1 MFALAFDDLRHR
13 LLEKHGVR
21 EDAVEHGL
29 LAHKGEAKRREGKQ
43 SEAKEALLFQFSHC
57 PIQK

>member
-29 LAHKGEAKRREGKQ
+29 LAHKVEAKRREG
-43 SEAKEALLFQFSHC
+43 SPFISVFSLLH
-57 PIQK
+57 PKMR